1 MRPRLPGSRALLGQS
16 VAVLAR
22 LAAAIARRPWRV
34 LALWALVVLGCALP
48 ALGVVGE
55 GLFARLT
62 SGAVTV
68 PGPAREG
75 SDRLEAEDP
84 RGPSVLLQLERVDP
98 EGAEAQQALGDLT
111 ADLAALDGVAEVTA
125 PLLGA
130 PGAPPGAAEA
140 LIGEDG
146 SSALVTAV
154 LADGLGAARETEVL
168 DAVAER
174 LRAVEGELPG
184 SSARV
189 ESLADLDEVFSEQVE
204 RDLRTGEAVA
214 LPISL
219 AVMVVVFGGFLA
231 AGIPLLGALVSIAG
245 GLGALLGFSYLT
257 DVDASIVNVVTVLG
271 LGLCIDY
278 GLLVVSRYREELR
291 VVAALL
297 DADPGASGR
306 GAAATVTAR
315 EQRAAALVRTLST
328 AGRTVIFSAV
338 TIGISLCG
346 LLVFSADILRSM
358 GLAAA
363 SVVLVALLVALT
375 LVPALLA
382 IGGARL
388 TRPGAATR
396 VPGLRVLARSLGDVA
411 PEEGAFSAL
420 ARRVQR
426 HPWLVI
432 AAVVAVLGVAA
443 TPVLGI
449 TLRSDDVELLPA
461 DNPSRVF
468 FTDLEDRFPAA
479 SAPTV
484 TVVADAAPDQ
494 VADHLAGL
502 DLADAAVEPPVE
514 VGDLVTVAVR
524 ADPAGGEDD
533 AAVEPQEERA
543 LLAALRAEPPP
554 FPAWTTG
561 PAAATQDFLD
571 DLTRRAPLAVGL
583 VVVATFV
590 LLFLMTGSVLVP
602 VKALLANL
610 LSLGA
615 CLGVITWIFQ
625 DGHLEGLLG
634 FTSAGGV
641 ESFVAPLALAF
652 GFGLAMDYEVFLL
665 ARILDAR
672 SAGASTDLAVV
683 QGLQRSGR
691 IITSAALI
699 VVIVFAG
706 FVTGGL
712 LAIKQVGLA
721 LAVAVAI
728 DATLVRMLLV
738 PATMTV
744 LGEHNWWAP
753 RALRRL
759 HDRFGISEHG
769 PAAAP
774 ATGPDGTAVPP
785 PVLVPALRGRH
796 RA

>member
-1 MRPRLPGSRALLGQS
+1 M
-16 VAVLAR
+16 LAR

-34 LALWALVVLGCALP
+34 LAVWTLVVLGCALP

-62 SGAVTV
+62 SGAVSV

-75 SDRLEAEDP
+75 SERLEAEDP
-84 RGPSVLLQLERVDP
+84 TGPSVLLQLERVRP
-98 EGAEAQQALGDLT
+98 EAPRVQEALGALA
-111 ADLAALDGVAEVTA
+111 ADLGGLDGVAEVTA

-130 PGAPPGAAEA
+130 PGVPPEAAEA
-140 LIGEDG
+140 LVGRDG
-146 SSALVTAV
+146 ASVLVTAV
-154 LADGLGAARETEVL
+154 LDDGLGAAREREVL
-168 DAVAER
+168 DAVGER
-174 LRAVEGELPG
+174 LRAVEDELPG
-184 SSARV
+184 SRARV

-231 AGIPLLGALVSIAG
+231 AGIPLVGALVSIAG

-297 DADPGASGR
+297 DAEPSAPGR
-306 GAAATVTAR
+306 GRSVNAR

-328 AGRTVIFSAV
+328 AGRTVVFSAV

-363 SVVLVALLVALT
+363 SVVVVALLVALT

-396 VPGLRVLARSLGDVA
+396 VPGLRVLARALGDVA

-426 HPWLVI
+426 RPWLVI

-443 TPVLGI
+443 APVLGI
-449 TLRSDDVELLPA
+449 SLRSDDVELLPA

-468 FTDLEDRFPAA
+468 FTDLEERFPAA
-479 SAPTV
+479 TAPTV
-484 TVVADAAPDQ
+484 TVVADAAPED
-494 VADHLAGL
+494 LAAHVDGL
-502 DLADAAVEPPVE
+502 DLAGAAVGEPVE
-514 VGDLVTVAVR
+514 VGELVTVAVR

-533 AAVEPQEERA
+533 GAVEPEEERA
-543 LLAALRAEPPP
+543 LLAALRADPPD

-561 PAAATQDFLD
+561 QAAATQDFLD
-571 DLTRRAPLAVGL
+571 DLTSRAPLAVGL
-583 VVVATFV
+583 VVVATFA

-602 VKALLANL
+602 LKALAANL

-615 CLGVITWIFQ
+615 CLGVVTWIFQ
-625 DGHLEGLLG
+625 EGHLEELLG
-634 FTSAGGV
+634 FTSTGGV

-665 ARILDAR
+665 ARIMDAR
-672 SAGASTDLAVV
+672 SAGASTDAAVV

-699 VVIVFAG
+699 IVIVFAG

-744 LGEHNWWAP
+744 LGERNWWAP
-753 RALRRL
+753 APLRRL

-769 PAAAP
+769 PAAAGAGAGGAP
-774 ATGPDGTAVPP
+774 GPP